1 MKTVSTTLEKF
12 DSNLWQYHL
21 PVPDDVATAFIEGDD
36 RRVICKIATIRFHA
50 ALMKSKAYWFILLN
64 TTLREKL
71 GIQEGKKVT
80 INLEKDR
87 SEFGH
92 DMPEELQVLLDQDE
106 EGNKYFRSLTM
117 GKQRSLVYI
126 VTKVKNSN
134 SRLNKALAIVEHL
147 KEAKGTLDFKILN
160 EKIKYYNNLG
170 R

>member
-1 MKTVSTTLEKF
+1 MKVFSTHLEKF

-21 PVPDDVATAFIEGDD
+21 PVPDDIAITFIEGED
-36 RRVICKIATIRFHA
+36 RRVICKIGTISFHA
-50 ALMKSKAYWFILLN
+50 ALMKSKAYWFILFN
-64 TTLREKL
+64 TSLREKL
-71 GIQEGKKVT
+71 GFQGGEKVT
-80 INLEKDR
+80 IRLEKDR

-106 EGNKYFRSLTM
+106 EGNRYFRSLTI

-147 KEAKGTLDFKILN
+147 KEVNGVLDFKMLN
-160 EKIKYYNNLG
+160 EKIKFYNNLG
-170 R
+170 M

>member
-1 MKTVSTTLEKF
+1 MKSISTTLEKF

-21 PVPDDVATAFIEGDD
+21 PVPDDVATVFIEGGD
-36 RRVICKIATIRFHA
+36 RRVICEIATFRFHA
-50 ALMKSKAYWFILLN
+50 ALMKSKDYWFILLN
-64 TTLREKL
+64 SSLREKL
-71 GIQEGKKVT
+71 GIQEREKVN
-80 INLEKDR
+80 INIEKDR

-126 VTKVKNSN
+126 VTKVKSSN
-134 SRLNKALAIVEHL
+134 SRLNKALAIVQHL
-147 KEAKGTLDFKILN
+147 KEVKGALDFKMLH

-170 R
+170 K